1 MVCTV
6 KLEAINTNFK
16 ILFWDTL
23 YLCHIK
29 HYLLCGYLQS
39 SINFYVLSW
48 LLFSWSK
55 EKSFLKSIYSNL
67 FSYPRMT
74 VTKSCP
80 WLVLLG
86 SGYSLGIYFIIN
98 FQYKLSEANLLL
110 LSQNWGE
117 KTQGI
122 SNRNKNF
129 FYTFLSEFS
138 DAHPSTFF
146 GR

>member
-1 MVCTV
+1 
-6 KLEAINTNFK
+6 
-16 ILFWDTL
+16 
-23 YLCHIK
+23 
-29 HYLLCGYLQS
+29 
-39 SINFYVLSW
+39 
-48 LLFSWSK
+48 
-55 EKSFLKSIYSNL
+55 
-67 FSYPRMT
+67 MT

-146 GR
+146 WLVRRKSKDIICLLFSKYTDLYQWQISTQTISHQNENTRQLICSSGKWRSRSLGEVW